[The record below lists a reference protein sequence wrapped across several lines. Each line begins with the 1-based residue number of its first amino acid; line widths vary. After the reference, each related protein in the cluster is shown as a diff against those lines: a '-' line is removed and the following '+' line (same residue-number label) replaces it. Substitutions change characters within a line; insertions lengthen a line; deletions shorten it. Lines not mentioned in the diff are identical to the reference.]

1 MSKFWLTVGLTN
13 NIGVSN
19 FRIQEI
25 EKVLAIAKHKPVIN
39 QAEFHAYCQTPNLAK
54 YLSDNDI
61 LFGTYGPL
69 TPLVAK
75 NDGPVTPVVD
85 ELAKK
90 YGKTPAQVASRSENP
105 NVGDSFAVVISTTPV
120 FHYIEFESTTTK

>member
-1 MSKFWLTVGLTN
+1 LSKFWLTVGLTK

-39 QAEFHAYCQTPNLAK
+39 QGEFHSYCQTPNLAR
-54 YLSDNDI
+54 YLADNDI
-61 LFGTYGPL
+61 LFATYGPL

-75 NDGPVTPVVD
+75 KDGPVTPVVE
-85 ELAKK
+85 ELANK
-90 YGKTPAQVASRSENP
+90 YGKTPAQVDSRAEDP
-105 NVGDSFAVVISTTPV
+105 NV
-120 FHYIEFESTTTK
+120 